1 MRTNNIHIVKKGDTL
16 WTIAKEHCL
25 TLDEL
30 LEANPQITNPNL
42 IMAGQEILI
51 PVSPTPCP
59 PIIETPAPNKGND
72 TEKIPPIPGE
82 RPLIYVVKPGDTM
95 YRIAKGFNMELKELL
110 KVNPHIANPDAINVG
125 DKLFIPKA
133 KKLSLLNIPMP
144 NLNLRKD
151 NSNSCPY
158 NGDSHVCPWL
168 QSKGIICPHCG
179 RPIK

>member
-1 MRTNNIHIVKKGDTL
+1 MSTNNIHLVKKGDTL

-42 IMAGQEILI
+42 IMVGQEVHI

-59 PIIETPAPNKGND
+59 PVIENPMPNTGNNN
-72 TEKIPPIPGE
+72 TEVTPIPGE

-95 YRIAKGFNMELKELL
+95 YRIAKGFNMELKDLL

-133 KKLSLLNIPMP
+133 KKLPLLNIPMP
-144 NLNLRKD
+144 TLNLKKD
-151 NSNSCPY
+151 TNTCPY
-158 NGDSHVCPWL
+158 NGDSNTCPWM
-168 QSKGIICPHCG
+168 QSKGITCPHCG
-179 RPIK
+179 RTIR